1 MGPSLCKLSLV
12 CPRDIKTAL
21 ADILDDL
28 TDAVPGYTMLPCEGR
43 GADMHL
49 ASAGERVRGA
59 MQAVQFL
66 MILPRGDVET
76 ILDTVAAR
84 CPRRQ
89 IAYWIEP
96 VEEFG
101 RLI

>member
-1 MGPSLCKLSLV
+1 MGSTLCKLSV
-12 CPRDIKTAL
+12 TAPRDIQSAL

-28 TDAVPGYTMLPCEGR
+28 PDQVPGYTMLEAEGR
-43 GADMHL
+43 GADMAL
-49 ASAGERVRGA
+49 ASAAERVRGA
-59 MQAVQFL
+59 MRAVQFV
-66 MILPRGDVET
+66 MILPRDEVSGV
-76 ILDTVAAR
+76 LDAIAQH

-101 RLI
+101 RLT

>member
-1 MGPSLCKLSLV
+1 MGPSLCKLSVV
-12 CPRDIKTAL
+12 CPRDIQTAL

-28 TDAVPGYTMLPCEGR
+28 PDAVPGYTMLEAEGR
-43 GADMHL
+43 GADMRL

-59 MQAVQFL
+59 MRAVQFV
-66 MILPRGDVET
+66 MILPRD
-76 ILDTVAAR
+76 VAAGVLDAIAAQ

-101 RLI
+101 RLT